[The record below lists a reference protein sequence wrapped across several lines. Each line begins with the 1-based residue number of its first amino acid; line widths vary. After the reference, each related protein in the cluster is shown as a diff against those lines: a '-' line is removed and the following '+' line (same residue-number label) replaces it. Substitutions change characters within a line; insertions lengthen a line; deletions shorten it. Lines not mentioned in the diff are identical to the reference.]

1 MTKKM
6 QRSYIRE
13 ILDATNED
21 TISFAG
27 GLPDE
32 TLFPMEKLKKAT
44 LKVLENNLCMQYS
57 KSKGIDSLREKIAS
71 LYTNYFDFPT
81 TKDEI
86 MITTGSQQ
94 AFDLISKTFLQK
106 DILVQTP
113 TYIGALSSFKV
124 LGLKIKG
131 FKNISS
137 LTSMLSKKSGLYCMS
152 DLSNPNAI
160 SLNPSQRK
168 EVSDILNKKGSFLIE
183 DAAYSLLNFSGEI
196 KKPISA
202 TYENSFHLGS
212 FSKIIAPG
220 LRVGWIRA
228 NKDLLD
234 KTLIAKEALD
244 LHTSTFNQMILNQFL
259 EDNDIFEHI
268 KQIRSE
274 YKIKMEFMAKCFEKY
289 IPSFDFT
296 KPEGGMFIYGKF
308 NEDSFS
314 LAKRVLEK
322 NIAFVPAKVFFDDNQ
337 NSYEA
342 RFNFTNST
350 NEQIEKGIKEI
361 SNTLRLESESIWFE
375 IFKKKSSFF

>member
-1 MTKKM
+1 MTKKI

-32 TLFPMEKLKKAT
+32 NLFPMEKLKKAT
-44 LKVLENNLCMQYS
+44 LKVFENSLCMQYS
-57 KSKGIDSLREKIAS
+57 KSKGLDSLREKIAF

-137 LTSMLSKKSGLYCMS
+137 LTNMLSKKSGLYCMS

-160 SLNPSQRK
+160 SLNTFQRK
-168 EVSDILNKKGSFLIE
+168 ELSDILNKKGSFLIE
-183 DAAYSLLNFSGEI
+183 DAAYSLLNFSGKI
-196 KKPISA
+196 NKPISV

-212 FSKIIAPG
+212 FSKIVAPG

-234 KTLIAKEALD
+234 KALIAKEALD

-268 KQIRSE
+268 KQIRRE
-274 YKIKMEFMAKCFEKY
+274 YKVKMEFMAKCFKKY
-289 IPSFDFT
+289 IPSFDFK

-308 NEDSFS
+308 NEDSFP

-350 NEQIEKGIKEI
+350 KEQIEKGIKEI
-361 SNTLRLESESIWFE
+361 SNTLQLESKSIWFE
-375 IFKKKSSFF
+375 IFKKNSPFV